1 MWHIVILL
9 GLIFDETIDEI
20 IVAWLNIHLKN
31 QFFKLHFQGST
42 WLLDDGWVL
51 AAIDFKC

>member
-1 MWHIVILL
+1 MWHKVILL

-42 WLLDDGWVL
+42 WLDDGWVL